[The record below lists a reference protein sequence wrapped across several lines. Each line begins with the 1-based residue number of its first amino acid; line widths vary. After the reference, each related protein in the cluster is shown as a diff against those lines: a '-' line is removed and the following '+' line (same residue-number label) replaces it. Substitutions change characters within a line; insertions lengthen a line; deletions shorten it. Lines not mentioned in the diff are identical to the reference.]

1 MRRLTLLLLAFLLAA
16 GLALVQAGPATAGG
30 DNAAI
35 AINTKDGSSL
45 FRLAFSI
52 RKVAGDVVDNQN
64 AAVAYSKCQ
73 RCKTTAIAIQIV
85 LVTGTP
91 STVTPTN
98 VAVAV
103 NENCTLCETFASAYQ
118 FALSTGGPV
127 RFTPEGRQE
136 LAAIRK
142 ALRDLRNEDL
152 SPAELQT
159 SVKALMGRLR
169 TVLATQLVPTAP
181 GDDEAE
187 EQEDVEEEDEVEAD
201 DEPTGAERVEDRQS
215 DTVTTTPT
223 AETETRPAE
232 TTPTTTET
240 ETMPTTTE
248 TAP

>member
-1 MRRLTLLLLAFLLAA
+1 MRKLTLLLLAFLLAA

-118 FALSTGGPV
+118 FALSTSGPV

-159 SVKALMGRLR
+159 SVKALVGRLR
-169 TVLATQLVPTAP
+169 TVLATQLVPTGP

-201 DEPTGAERVEDRQS
+201 DVPTGAKAVEDRES
-215 DTVTTTPT
+215 DTLTTPT

-240 ETMPTTTE
+240 EPMPTTTE